1 MQKPSTPYRKQSW
14 VLFSLYHSRA
24 ELVLIPGLS
33 GMHLPNT
40 PCIFVLELDEFWACP
55 HVLTWPGRFL
65 SPLPIARFHCCIFDL
80 RALNTHTLR
89 KQLVITT
96 ETAKRID
103 SRFCLKQPWTNF
115 PGVFL
120 VSCYSPRMGCC
131 LSALLAL
138 LSVPCEL
145 PTPNILQQTLL
156 LLPASSPSSPSAE
169 SRESREPLDIKS
181 TDSCSQPLALGI
193 LRESPLRMTAQLTL
207 SQSQTL

>member
-115 PGVFL
+115 PEVFL

-131 LSALLAL
+131 LSALLASL
-138 LSVPCEL
+138 LVPCEL

-156 LLPASSPSSPSAE
+156 LLPASSPSSCWTS
-169 SRESREPLDIKS
+169 K
-181 TDSCSQPLALGI
+181 AL
-193 LRESPLRMTAQLTL
+193 TAAHSHWPWAT
-207 SQSQTL
+207 